1 VNTPELSLLV
11 AAREAAWM
19 DLDALQRDL
28 PCCEHVQAWQAEIR
42 DAQRRHREAV
52 RAVDR
57 AMTQAAKA
65 PPEPA
70 GEPLFDIEGAAL

>member
-1 VNTPELSLLV
+1 MAQPDLSRLV

-28 PCCEHVQAWQAEIR
+28 PACEHVKAWQAEIR
-42 DAQRRHREAV
+42 GAQSRHREAI

-57 AMTQAAKA
+57 AMTQAAR
-65 PPEPA
+65 EPQA
-70 GEPLFDIEGAAL
+70 ELGEPLFDLEEAV